1 MQFAV
6 AHVPASVHVAQAGQ
20 YASLAAR
27 EDDEHVRESQMRW
40 RMGIENVV
48 EDSS

>member
-6 AHVPASVHVAQAGQ
+6 AHVPASVHVALTGQ
-20 YASLAAR
+20 CASLAAR
-27 EDDEHVRESQMRW
+27 EADEHVRESQMRW